1 MITRKTFLKRF
12 FRGIEEKKRQN
23 INIKKMK
30 RILIALDYDPSA
42 QKVAETGFLFA
53 KAMKAEI
60 TLLHVL
66 ANQLDYKLTEHVTV
80 MGINKY
86 N

>member
-1 MITRKTFLKRF
+1 
-12 FRGIEEKKRQN
+12 
-23 INIKKMK
+23 MK

-42 QKVAETGFLFA
+42 QKVAETGLSFA

-66 ANQLDYKLTEHVTV
+66 ANQQDYKLTASL
-80 MGINKY
+80 NK
-86 N
+86 